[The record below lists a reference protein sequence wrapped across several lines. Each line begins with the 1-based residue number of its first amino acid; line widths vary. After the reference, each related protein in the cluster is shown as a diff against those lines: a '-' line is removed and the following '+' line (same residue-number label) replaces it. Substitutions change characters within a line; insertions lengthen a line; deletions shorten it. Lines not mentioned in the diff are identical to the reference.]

1 MIKRLWLRL
10 VRRWAMRRDA
20 LDVQRRLRSIERVL
34 SSIVEDAA
42 FAEIQLKELEGKLR
56 LVTEEN
62 ERYKLEN
69 AKVRS
74 ENDVIKTVVLP
85 EMNMAHEHSQARWK
99 AAIAGYVKEEQ
110 RALS

>member
-10 VRRWAMRRDA
+10 VRRWAIRRDA
-20 LDVQRRLRSIERVL
+20 RDIQHTIRSIERVI
-34 SSIVEDAA
+34 SSVVEDAA
-42 FAEIQLKELEGKLR
+42 FAESRLKELEGKLR
-56 LVTEEN
+56 LFMEEN

-74 ENDVIKTVVLP
+74 EIDVIRNVVLP
-85 EMNMAHEHSQARWK
+85 EMNMAHIHSQARWK
-99 AAIAGYVKEEQ
+99 AATAGYVKEEQ

>member
-1 MIKRLWLRL
+1 MIKRLWFRL
-10 VRRWAMRRDA
+10 VRRWAMRRDT
-20 LDVQRRLRSIERVL
+20 LDVQRRIRSIERVI
-34 SSIVEDAA
+34 SSVVEDAA

-56 LVTEEN
+56 LLTEEN
-62 ERYKLEN
+62 ERYKQEN

-74 ENDVIKTVVLP
+74 EIDVIRTVVLP

-99 AAIAGYVKEEQ
+99 SAIAGHVKDEQ

>member
-1 MIKRLWLRL
+1 MIKRLWQRL
-10 VRRWAMRRDA
+10 VRRWARRRDVVDFERA
-20 LDVQRRLRSIERVL
+20 IRSIERVI
-34 SSIVEDAA
+34 SSVIEDAA
-42 FAEIQLKELEGKLR
+42 FAESRLKELEGRLR
-56 LVTEEN
+56 LLTEEN
-62 ERYKLEN
+62 ERYRQEN

-74 ENDVIKTVVLP
+74 ENDLIKTVILP